1 MSLQLCCIDMLLLK
15 ALDLRRPCSLNAVIF
30 CRCAR
35 ALVLILYQIFGPPP
49 PSFARV
55 INSWLL
61 SSLLFFCTLEIATLL
76 NAFGSLCLTTA
87 YCSVLSVGSLR
98 FSKERT
104 PKRNHRETSRQVGSP
119 CPCERINVHETFS
132 VFATA
137 LHSTITPQV
146 EMISSAA
153 GQ

>member
-1 MSLQLCCIDMLLLK
+1 MKGAQALSLQLCCIDMLLLK
-15 ALDLRRPCSLNAVIF
+15 ALDLRRPCCLNAVIF

-55 INSWLL
+55 INYCN
-61 SSLLFFCTLEIATLL
+61 SLPCFFWYIGDRRSATLL

-87 YCSVLSVGSLR
+87 YCSALSVGSLR

-104 PKRNHRETSRQVGSP
+104 PKRNHRVSP
-119 CPCERINVHETFS
+119 PDRLAHHVT
-132 VFATA
+132 VR
-137 LHSTITPQV
+137 
-146 EMISSAA
+146 
-153 GQ
+153 G